1 MKTYK
6 KLALALAVT
15 GLVACESKLELLP
28 EDSQSVEQVFA
39 SEAGVRGAVTG
50 LYSLSQQDD
59 VLNGTSTL
67 LSEWQADNIDFVGS
81 FPTFNDVR
89 TYTTLSDNGSVFSI
103 YDDNYEVI
111 GAANNIIAFVPG
123 VEDATFADE
132 TRNQFIAEAKF
143 LRALTYFKLANLFG
157 QPLQIGGASS
167 LSVPLVT
174 EPTIISG
181 IEFPQRATLGEVHT
195 QIEQDLVDAIAV
207 LNNDDNSRATKGAAQ
222 ALLARLYLY
231 QERFAEAATLANDAI
246 TNPEFELAS
255 DYGFYD
261 TQSSEFFFT
270 LVNTGADGQDSGQG
284 FSGLTNPA
292 PAGRGDAPFSDNLI
306 AAYEE
311 EADDARF
318 LLTQTGTSATG
329 EDRLFTS
336 KFPDG
341 NNNSD
346 NAPVLRVTEAYLT
359 RAEANFRNGS
369 SIGASALTDINDL
382 RDRAGLPAL
391 TSLTLDNILNERR
404 KELAFEG
411 QRRMDLLRNNL
422 SLRRPGM
429 PQEAES
435 AAGANKTILPIPARE
450 VELSGLTQNTGY

>member
-123 VEDATFADE
+123 VEDATVADE

-207 LNNDDNSRATKGAAQ
+207 LNN
-222 ALLARLYLY
+222 
-231 QERFAEAATLANDAI
+231 
-246 TNPEFELAS
+246 
-255 DYGFYD
+255 
-261 TQSSEFFFT
+261 
-270 LVNTGADGQDSGQG
+270 
-284 FSGLTNPA
+284 
-292 PAGRGDAPFSDNLI
+292 
-306 AAYEE
+306 EE
-311 EADDARF
+311 QHKR
-318 LLTQTGTSATG
+318 
-329 EDRLFTS
+329 
-336 KFPDG
+336 
-341 NNNSD
+341 
-346 NAPVLRVTEAYLT
+346 Y
-359 RAEANFRNGS
+359 
-369 SIGASALTDINDL
+369 
-382 RDRAGLPAL
+382 
-391 TSLTLDNILNERR
+391 
-404 KELAFEG
+404 
-411 QRRMDLLRNNL
+411 
-422 SLRRPGM
+422 
-429 PQEAES
+429 
-435 AAGANKTILPIPARE
+435 
-450 VELSGLTQNTGY
+450 

>member
-6 KLALALAVT
+6 ILALALAVT
-15 GLVACESKLELLP
+15 GLVACESKLDLLP
-28 EDSQSVEQVFA
+28 EDSQSVEQVFS
-39 SEAGVRGAVTG
+39 SEAGVRGAVIG

-89 TYTTLSDNGSVFSI
+89 TYTTLSDNGSIFSI

-111 GAANNIIAFVPG
+111 GAANNVISFVPN
-123 VEDATFADE
+123 VEDPTFAPE

-143 LRALTYFKLANLFG
+143 LRALTYFKLADLFG
-157 QPLQIGGASS
+157 QPLQVGGAGS

-174 EPTIISG
+174 EPTIVSG
-181 IEFPQRATLGEVHT
+181 IEFPQRATLGEVHI

-207 LNNDDNSRATKGAAQ
+207 LDNADNSRATKGAAQ

-231 QERFAEAATLANDAI
+231 QERFAEAATLANNAI
-246 TNPEFELAS
+246 SNGEFELA
-255 DYGFYD
+255 DNYNFYD

-318 LLTQTGTSATG
+318 LLTQTGTSASG

-359 RAEANFRNGS
+359 RAEANFRNSS
-369 SIGASALTDINDL
+369 SIGAPALTDINDL

-391 TSLTLDNILNERR
+391 TSLTLDIILNERR

-422 SLRRPGM
+422 SLRRTGM

-435 AAGANKTILPIPARE
+435 AAGANKTILPIPNRE